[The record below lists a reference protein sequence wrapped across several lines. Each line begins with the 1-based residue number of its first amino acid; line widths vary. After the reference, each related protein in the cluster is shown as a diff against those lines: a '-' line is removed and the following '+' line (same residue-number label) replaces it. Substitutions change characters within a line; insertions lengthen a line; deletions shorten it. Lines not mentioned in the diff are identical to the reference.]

1 MVDRALKVIAP
12 GGEVRTVALTAAEL
26 QIGSSIDSSLL
37 LAGHGVSAK
46 HCRIEQRGDRI
57 FVVDRGSKNGTYV
70 NSKRCVEPTE
80 LTDGDRIGVGAYTL
94 ELAPRR
100 SHADPARVEA
110 RLRGSAVKLARDD
123 GERRAI
129 ERERLQRYA
138 REWHSSGRPRRLL
151 LHARDL
157 ATARGWPEED
167 RLADPALAALIE
179 ATTRAQRLRLA
190 LSLGFIGAVLAGGM
204 IYWVAVGEPA
214 RERARATER
223 ARADE
228 VAPAVVVAKD
238 NAQPAQPAAPAVKL
252 LEHQVQT
259 GETYEDIA
267 NYYGVS
273 LAVLQRF
280 NKIAIGEPAVPDT
293 RLRIPTNKPPRPPL
307 EEERYL
313 VSPGD
318 DWQSIA
324 GFYGLSSTALR
335 RQNPRLGDQ
344 LRGGEE
350 LRFLVER
357 EPFAAASPN
366 PDDLPIFIVP
376 QGASSEGTVTDGALR
391 NAVQLLPSD
400 LAQVRCAAHSYATGH
415 TIKAL
420 LQAVAEYR
428 RQGYTGE
435 LMIGDLSRREGG
447 QYGPHKSHQSGRD
460 ADIWLLPKGKA
471 YKKGCK
477 NCSTDR
483 CRPEPEDV
491 DWAAQWR
498 YIQALDAGGLV
509 KEIFLSW
516 RLHENL
522 HKAAVAQGASPEE
535 LKRLIQWPRKPGV
548 PALVMH
554 SEGHVHHIHVRFKCD
569 PTDGACS
576 DLR

>member
-1 MVDRALKVIAP
+1 MVGRVLKVVAP
-12 GGEVRTVALTAAEL
+12 GGEVRTVALTGATL
-26 QIGSSIDSSLL
+26 QVGSAIESTLVLS
-37 LAGHGVSAK
+37 GHGVSGR
-46 HCRIEQRGDRI
+46 HCRIELRGDTVV
-57 FVVDRGSKNGTYV
+57 VVDRGSKNGTFV
-70 NSKRCVEPTE
+70 NSRRCVEPTE
-80 LTDGDRIGVGAYTL
+80 LSDGDRIGVGAYIL
-94 ELAPRR
+94 ELAPMR
-100 SHADPARVEA
+100 SIADVQRVEA
-110 RLRGSAVKLARDD
+110 RLRGSAVKLSRDD
-123 GERRAI
+123 AERRAV

-138 REWHSSGRPRRLL
+138 REWQSAGRPRRLL

-157 ATARGWPEED
+157 SAARGWPEDE
-167 RLADPALAALIE
+167 RQADPTLAAMID
-179 ATTRAQRLRLA
+179 ASTRAQRLRLA
-190 LSLGFIGAVLAGGM
+190 LGLGGAGAVLAGAL
-204 IYWVAVGEPA
+204 IWWVAVGKPTRD
-214 RERARATER
+214 RERAQEQVEA
-223 ARADE
+223 
-228 VAPAVVVAKD
+228 VAEAPVSKD
-238 NAQPAQPAAPAVKL
+238 SKRPDSEGAAVKL
-252 LEHQVQT
+252 LDHEIRV

-267 NYYGVS
+267 HYYGVS

-280 NKIAIGEPAVPDT
+280 NTVAIGDPPVPGT
-293 RLRIPTNKPPRPPL
+293 RLRVPTDKPPRPPL

-318 DWQSIA
+318 DWRSIA
-324 GFYGLSSTALR
+324 GYYGVTLAALR
-335 RQNPRLGDQ
+335 RQNPEFGDQ

-376 QGASSEGTVTDGALR
+376 QGASSEGKVTGGALR
-391 NAVQLLPSD
+391 NAVQLLPSP
-400 LAQVRCAAHSYATGH
+400 LADVRCSVHSYATGH

-420 LQAVAEYR
+420 MQAVAEYR

-471 YKKGCK
+471 FKRGCK

-483 CRPEPEDV
+483 CRPEPEDI

-498 YIQALDAGGLV
+498 FIQALDAGGKV

-516 RLHENL
+516 RLHEHL
-522 HKAAVAQGASPEE
+522 HKAAVAQGASKEE

-569 PTDGACS
+569 PTDLACS
-576 DLR
+576 DSR